1 MVIDDLDIVRIGIL
15 PSEADPPLIV
25 DADAVL
31 AGTIAFEFLEA
42 VPRRYAE
49 VVECLGG
56 IDGDQLPQHH
66 PPELR
71 WIPPHRL
78 APEQARRIPIAKAL
92 DHASNIT
99 WRVSNVKRY
108 YRRLANAES

>member
-1 MVIDDLDIVRIGIL
+1 MVIDDLDVVRIGIL

-25 DADAVL
+25 DADAVP
-31 AGTIAFEFLEA
+31 ADAIAFQFLKA
-42 VPRRYAE
+42 VPRRHAE
-49 VVECLGG
+49 VVERLGG
-56 IDGDQLPQHH
+56 IDGDQLPQHD

-78 APEQARRIPIAKAL
+78 AAEQARGILIAKAL
-92 DHASNIT
+92 DHASNRT

-108 YRRLANAES
+108 YWRLGNAWS